1 MDYLGLFCLGVF
13 VGTIATLGLRRVE
26 TIPDWEKV
34 LAFTLPA
41 VLSGAAMVFL
51 DRFKFSPA
59 FGCYPLGLVA
69 ALVWA
74 YITVALA
81 HVRKADEPSAWRR
94 ALSWAHIVLAFVITA
109 AAGIGTAI
117 PAYLQ
122 IKAEWERPDAERL
135 VELQLARDAALRES
149 APAARPAPAASPAP
163 AAEKPR

>member
-26 TIPDWEKV
+26 SIPDWEKV

-41 VLSGAAMVFL
+41 VLSGAAMVFV
-51 DRFKFSPA
+51 DRFKYSPA

-81 HVRKADEPSAWRR
+81 HVRKADEPSPGRR
-94 ALSWAHIVLAFVITA
+94 ALAWAHIVLAFVVTA
-109 AAGIGTAI
+109 AGGIGTAI

-122 IKAEWERPDAERL
+122 IQAEWQRKPGDRLHDLQRAE
-135 VELQLARDAALRES
+135 DAALREPAS
-149 APAARPAPAASPAP
+149 AAARAP
-163 AAEKPR
+163 

>member
-51 DRFKFSPA
+51 DRFRYSPA

-74 YITVALA
+74 YITVALQ
-81 HVRKADEPSAWRR
+81 HIRKADEPSAWRR

-122 IKAEWERPDAERL
+122 IKAEWERPNSQRLAELRRA
-135 VELQLARDAALRES
+135 EEAALRE
-149 APAARPAPAASPAP
+149 PAPAAP
-163 AAEKPR
+163 AAMPTPDAAASH